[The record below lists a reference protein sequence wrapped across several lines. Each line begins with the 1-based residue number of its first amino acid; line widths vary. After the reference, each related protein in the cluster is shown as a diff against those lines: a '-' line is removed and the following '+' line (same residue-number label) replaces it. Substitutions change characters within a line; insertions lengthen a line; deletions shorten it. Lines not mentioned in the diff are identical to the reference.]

1 MTVTIKLELDLDT
14 LMEAIN
20 SLDFEAKRKLWTM
33 LNQEMQGI
41 EVEGSNEIISIEEI
55 AVSEN
60 AWQNYIS
67 GCDTGISSQDL
78 KKKLLE
84 KNCA

>member
-1 MTVTIKLELDLDT
+1 MTVTIKLELDLDM

-41 EVEGSNEIISIEEI
+41 EVEGSNEIISFEEI
-55 AVSEN
+55 TVSEN

-67 GCDTGISSQDL
+67 GRDTGISSQDL
-78 KKKLLE
+78 KKKLLGE
-84 KNCA
+84 NCA